1 MYASNEPIIRLVIR
15 KNIAKGN
22 IAYFDIDATLKWN
35 YNQMQIYE
43 KNFRPIVLIKSLSA
57 NQIRFKIQFLNTVKH
72 REEQVCKRNYM
83 LRSMLLTIQFLA
95 SEN

>member
-1 MYASNEPIIRLVIR
+1 MYVSNEPIIRLVIR

-43 KNFRPIVLIKSLSA
+43 KNFRLIVLIKSLSA
-57 NQIRFKIQFLNTVKH
+57 NQKIRFKIQLNTVEN
-72 REEQVCKRNYM
+72 R
-83 LRSMLLTIQFLA
+83 LA
-95 SEN
+95 NEIIC